1 MMKNKLKTFATI
13 LAVTSLTACSSMNST
28 YKIKSEKGNV
38 VDKVPAWYMANI
50 NDTKACDLDTNLIG
64 QVTKKGADK
73 QCIYGVAT
81 AVSPDLQLS
90 IEKAKMMAK
99 SELADII
106 KGEMNK
112 ESKQFITELGK
123 TETKTIVTEV
133 ESAIVN
139 SITSTTV
146 RGYEIFAQDVTLTK
160 NGYYRTWIGMRLPLG
175 KFNKMYNYTIEQAVD
190 AYNLN
195 DASKKA
201 WNNLKKSDD
210 DTNLQ

>member
-1 MMKNKLKTFATI
+1 MMKSKLKMLGAV
-13 LAVTSLTACSSMNST
+13 LAIASLSACSSMNST

-38 VDKVPAWYMANI
+38 VDKVPAWYMADI
-50 NDTKACDLDTNLIG
+50 NESKACDLKLLS
-64 QVTKKGADK
+64 KKDNDK

-112 ESKQFITELGK
+112 ESKQFIKELGK
-123 TETKTIVTEV
+123 TETKTVVTEV
-133 ESAIVN
+133 ETIIVN
-139 SITSTTV
+139 IITDTPV

-175 KFNKMYNYTIEQAVD
+175 EFNKMYDYTIAEVVD
-190 AYNLN
+190 SHKIKLKALEAFEDVESTSNEKKN
-195 DASKKA
+195 DG
-201 WNNLKKSDD
+201 
-210 DTNLQ
+210 

>member
-1 MMKNKLKTFATI
+1 MKLGALVTI
-13 LAVTSLTACSSMNST
+13 VGLSACSSMNST

-38 VDKVPAWYMANI
+38 VDKVPAWYMADI
-50 NDTKACDLDTNLIG
+50 NESKACDLKWLS
-64 QVTKKGADK
+64 KKDNDK
-73 QCIYGVAT
+73 ECIYGVAT

-123 TETKTIVTEV
+123 TETKTVVSEV
-133 ESAIVN
+133 ESALVN
-139 SITSTTV
+139 KIENTPV

-175 KFNKMYNYTIEQAVD
+175 KFNKMYNYTVEQAVD

-195 DASKKA
+195 DESQKA
-201 WNNLKKSDD
+201 WDNLKKKTDD
-210 DTNLQ
+210 DNDIQ

>member
-1 MMKNKLKTFATI
+1 MMKSKVMKLGALVAI
-13 LAVTSLTACSSMNST
+13 VGLSACSSMNST
-28 YKIKSEKGNV
+28 YKIKSESGNV
-38 VDKVPAWYMANI
+38 VDKVPSWYMADI
-50 NDTKACDLDTNLIG
+50 NESKACDTSMW
-64 QVTKKGADK
+64 TKEDNDK
-73 QCIYGVAT
+73 MCIYGVAT

-112 ESKQFITELGK
+112 ESKQFIKELGK
-123 TETKTIVTEV
+123 TETKTVVTEV
-133 ESAIVN
+133 ETIIVN
-139 SITSTTV
+139 IITDTPV

-175 KFNKMYNYTIEQAVD
+175 EYNKMFNYTIEQAVD

-195 DASKKA
+195 DESQKA
-201 WNNLKKSDD
+201 WDKLKKNKDD
-210 DTNLQ
+210 NNSL

>member
-1 MMKNKLKTFATI
+1 MRLGALVAI
-13 LAVTSLTACSSMNST
+13 VGLSACSSMNST
-28 YKIKSEKGNV
+28 YKMKSEKGNV
-38 VDKVPAWYMANI
+38 VDKVPSWYMADI
-50 NDTKACDLDTNLIG
+50 NDSKACDTSMW
-64 QVTKKGADK
+64 TKEDNDK
-73 QCIYGVAT
+73 MCIYGVAT

-99 SELADII
+99 AELADII

-123 TETKTIVTEV
+123 TETKTIVSEV
-133 ESAIVN
+133 ESALVN
-139 SITSTTV
+139 KIENTPV

-175 KFNKMYNYTIEQAVD
+175 KFNKMYNYTVEQAVD

-195 DASKKA
+195 GESKKA
-201 WNNLKKSDD
+201 WDNLKKNNDD
-210 DTNLQ
+210 NNIQ

>member
-1 MMKNKLKTFATI
+1 MKLGALVAI
-13 LAVTSLTACSSMNST
+13 VGLSACSSMNST
-28 YKIKSEKGNV
+28 YKIKSESGNV
-38 VDKVPAWYMANI
+38 VDKVPSWYMANI
-50 NDTKACDLDTNLIG
+50 DESKACDL
-64 QVTKKGADK
+64 KFFDK
-73 QCIYGVAT
+73 SDNEKECIFGVAT

-112 ESKQFITELGK
+112 ESKQFIKELGK
-123 TETKTIVTEV
+123 TETKTVVTEV
-133 ESAIVN
+133 ETAILN
-139 SITSTTV
+139 KIENTPV

-175 KFNKMYNYTIEQAVD
+175 EFNKMYKYTVEEAVD

-195 DASKKA
+195 DSAKKA
-201 WNNLKKSDD
+201 WDNLTTENDNNNL
-210 DTNLQ
+210 Q